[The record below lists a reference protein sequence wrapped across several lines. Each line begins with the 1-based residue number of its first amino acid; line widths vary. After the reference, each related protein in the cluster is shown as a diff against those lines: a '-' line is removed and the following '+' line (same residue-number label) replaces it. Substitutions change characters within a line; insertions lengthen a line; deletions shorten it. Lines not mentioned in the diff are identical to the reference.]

1 MSSTTTY
8 PDWTV
13 PNPDAVMDPG
23 EPPVPDTETLLA
35 EVEATYPLVAYP
47 APQQETGE
55 EALDD
60 AIYVGLVFP

>member
-1 MSSTTTY
+1 
-8 PDWTV
+8 
-13 PNPDAVMDPG
+13 MDPG